1 MLDGFCYVTCIKL
14 FENNDRIISEFE
26 TIFVQ
31 KNKNVDNFDFQK
43 VNLKICFYFS
53 TKYVTICVIK
63 TKRSDNYTPRNT
75 TLMI

>member
-43 VNLKICFYFS
+43 SQFENMFFIF
-53 TKYVTICVIK
+53 
-63 TKRSDNYTPRNT
+63 N
-75 TLMI
+75 

>member
-43 VNLKICFYFS
+43 VNLKICFYFL

-63 TKRSDNYTPRNT
+63 QRGLT
-75 TLMI
+75 TILRAIPL

>member
-43 VNLKICFYFS
+43 VNLKICFIF
-53 TKYVTICVIK
+53 
-63 TKRSDNYTPRNT
+63 
-75 TLMI
+75 

>member
-14 FENNDRIISEFE
+14 FENNDRIISESE

-43 VNLKICFYFS
+43 VNLKICFIFQLNMLL
-53 TKYVTICVIK
+53 YV
-63 TKRSDNYTPRNT
+63 
-75 TLMI
+75 

>member
-1 MLDGFCYVTCIKL
+1 MAFVMLRIKL
-14 FENNDRIISEFE
+14 FENNDRIISESE

-53 TKYVTICVIK
+53 TKYVTICDK
-63 TKRSDNYTPRNT
+63 TKRSDNYTHNT